1 MSFCNKFLSGTIK
14 LPDQHSL
21 VCNYSQ
27 LQQNSNSR
35 NLCQPAKSKFKV
47 KRTNLC
53 VRLSLTRNPDEITQ
67 GGKPVPIERDCI
79 RMALPSKGRM
89 AEDTQDL
96 LKSCLLSV
104 YKPNPRQYVASIPQL
119 PGVEV
124 WFQRA
129 SDVVRKVRYGDVDLG
144 IVGYDMFCEFAEED
158 PELVVLH
165 EALDFGHCRLSL
177 GIPMGGKFAN
187 INTWDDLKNMSDW
200 NDTNP
205 LRVVTGYQNIAR
217 KFFRDRNFSNVML
230 VSADGALEAA
240 PAMGSADI
248 ILDLVSTGVTL
259 RENNL
264 KEIEGGVIMQSEG
277 VLIGNRRSLKER
289 DGLLDIVQELIER
302 LDAHLIAQN
311 FYTIEANMRG
321 NTPEEVAALLLN
333 TEGLEGLQGPTIS
346 PVFVRNGD
354 NVSPK
359 PGFYAA
365 AVCVQK
371 KQLYSVVR
379 GIRKAGGSGVLV
391 SPKAYIF
398 NEESPRYSALLDRLG
413 LQKGKSN

>member
-1 MSFCNKFLSGTIK
+1 ML
-14 LPDQHSL
+14 
-21 VCNYSQ
+21 
-27 LQQNSNSR
+27 
-35 NLCQPAKSKFKV
+35 
-47 KRTNLC
+47 
-53 VRLSLTRNPDEITQ
+53 
-67 GGKPVPIERDCI
+67 
-79 RMALPSKGRM
+79 
-89 AEDTQDL
+89 
-96 LKSCLLSV
+96 
-104 YKPNPRQYVASIPQL
+104 
-119 PGVEV
+119 
-124 WFQRA
+124 
-129 SDVVRKVRYGDVDLG
+129 
-144 IVGYDMFCEFAEED
+144 
-158 PELVVLH
+158 
-165 EALDFGHCRLSL
+165 
-177 GIPMGGKFAN
+177 
-187 INTWDDLKNMSDW
+187 
-200 NDTNP
+200 
-205 LRVVTGYQNIAR
+205 TGYQNIAR